1 MSAPTPTNTPHEN
14 MARISTPTP
23 TPPPDAPRIEL
34 APPGTSTPPRRRTS
48 NTALIITIVAVVIL
62 APVLL
67 CVGAALVS
75 GIGGFLTSR
84 MTEQTTTSTLQ
95 VAVPDHPTIT
105 VSDTAGQVTITRG
118 ATHQVSVVATKRA
131 HAGTSASARDL
142 LKTMTVTAV
151 PISGGAQITATT
163 GRNAAL
169 SRQTVDLRITVPE
182 TSNLRVTV
190 NAGTLTITSV
200 MGSLSL
206 TMNAGT
212 IDLRDVMLQ
221 GASTISVSAGTLNF
235 NGSLADESSVTA
247 TVATGTANI
256 SLPST
261 SATHLTAT
269 AHVGSVSVT
278 PWPATIQHTGAGQS
292 TEVDLSSQSTNTLT
306 VRVDTGSIKISAH

>member
-1 MSAPTPTNTPHEN
+1 MSAPTPTNTPNDN
-14 MARISTPTP
+14 MARISTP

-48 NTALIITIVAVVIL
+48 NTALIIAVVAVVIL

-67 CVGAALVS
+67 CVGAALVA
-75 GIGGFLTSR
+75 GLGGFLASR
-84 MTEQTTTSTLQ
+84 VTEQTATSTLQ

-142 LKTMTVTAV
+142 LNTMAVTAV
-151 PISGGAQITATT
+151 PVTGGAQITATT
-163 GRNAAL
+163 GQNAAL

-200 MGSLSL
+200 MGSLGL

-212 IDLRDVMLQ
+212 IDLRDVMLH
-221 GASTISVSAGTLNF
+221 GASTINVSAGTLNF

-247 TVATGTANI
+247 TVSTGTANI

-278 PWPATIQHTGAGQS
+278 PWPATIQRSGVGQS
-292 TEVDLSSQSTNTLT
+292 TEVDLSPQPTNTLS

>member
-1 MSAPTPTNTPHEN
+1 MSAPTPTNTPNDN
-14 MARISTPTP
+14 MARISTP

-48 NTALIITIVAVVIL
+48 NTALIIAVVAVVIL

-67 CVGAALVS
+67 CVGAALVA
-75 GIGGFLTSR
+75 GLGGFLASR
-84 MTEQTTTSTLQ
+84 VTEQTATSTLQ

-142 LKTMTVTAV
+142 LNTMTVTAV
-151 PISGGAQITATT
+151 PVTGGAQITATT
-163 GRNAAL
+163 GQNAAL

-200 MGSLSL
+200 MGSLGL

-212 IDLRDVMLQ
+212 IDLRDVMLH
-221 GASTISVSAGTLNF
+221 GASTINVSAGTLNF

-247 TVATGTANI
+247 TVSTGTANI

-278 PWPATIQHTGAGQS
+278 PWPATIQRSGVGQS
-292 TEVDLSSQSTNTLT
+292 TEVDLSPQPTNTLS